1 MVEGKKYTII
11 ALEVHEMLLMKAETA
26 VSPIAST
33 IKQTQENLKI
43 VWNLVVILEKKSFDC
58 IQKS

>member
-11 ALEVHEMLLMKAETA
+11 ALEVHEMLLMKAETP

-33 IKQTQENLKI
+33 IKQTQENLKT

>member
-33 IKQTQENLKI
+33 IKQTRENLKI

-58 IQKS
+58 TQKS